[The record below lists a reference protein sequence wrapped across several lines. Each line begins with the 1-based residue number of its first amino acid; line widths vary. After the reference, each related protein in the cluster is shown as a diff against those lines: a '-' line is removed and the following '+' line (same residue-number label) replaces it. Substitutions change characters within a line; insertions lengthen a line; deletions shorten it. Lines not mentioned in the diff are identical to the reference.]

1 MIMKYITLIAA
12 ALFASVSLAAQTPE
26 EDPDIQY
33 GAELLK
39 PGIAAPEFQLNDL
52 DGKAVKLSDFRGKTV
67 VLVFW
72 ASWCPDCRKE
82 VPDLK
87 AMYAKHGKT
96 VQFVSISYDREFQ
109 KLKDFAAEKEL
120 PGVQLFDPEG
130 MKKSQ
135 VGADYHVKWIPS
147 LYVIGPD
154 GKVKLGTVVAS
165 KVADLLNQ

>member
-1 MIMKYITLIAA
+1 MKYITLIAA
-12 ALFASVSLAAQTPE
+12 ALLASFSLAAQTPE

-39 PGIAAPEFQLNDL
+39 PGTAAPEFQLNDL

-109 KLKDFAAEKEL
+109 RLKDFAAEKEL

-130 MKKSQ
+130 MKNSH